1 MNRLEQLDMTIEEF
15 CEIHDAC
22 EEGRDWAIA
31 NCKTMAECWEKLPP
45 EFLVW
50 TATCPGVMS
59 DKEQRMFAAFC
70 CREVWYLLADQR
82 SRNAVEVTERFA
94 NGQASKEEMHVAY
107 LAAVDASCAAA
118 RTAAYVAAYSTDAAA
133 RTAAYAAAYSTDA
146 AARTTAHDAAR
157 TTAHEAAHAAA
168 YAATDS
174 SYAAAYAAARQK
186 QADWLRSNIIPP
198 NFKKV

>member
-1 MNRLEQLDMTIEEF
+1 MNELEMTIEEF

-45 EFLVW
+45 SYLIW
-50 TATCPGVMS
+50 TATRPNVLS
-59 DKEQRMFAAFC
+59 EKELRLFAVFC
-70 CREVWYLLADQR
+70 CREAWHLLVDER

-107 LAAVDASCAAA
+107 LAAVDAAREASCA
-118 RTAAYVAAYSTDAAA
+118 
-133 RTAAYAAAYSTDA
+133 AAYAAAYA
-146 AARTTAHDAAR
+146 ATR
-157 TTAHEAAHAAA
+157 AAA
-168 YAATDS
+168 YTAADAADAAYVATRAAT
-174 SYAAAYAAARQK
+174 RQK

>member
-31 NCKTMAECWEKLPP
+31 NCKTMAECWKKLPP

-70 CREVWYLLADQR
+70 CREVWHLLIDKR
-82 SRNAVEVTERFA
+82 SRNAVEVAERFA
-94 NGQASKEEMHVAY
+94 NGQASKEEMHVVY
-107 LAAVDASCAAA
+107 LAAVAAACAAA
-118 RTAAYVAAYSTDAAA
+118 HEAAHASTESAYAAA
-133 RTAAYAAAYSTDA
+133 VAAAYAAAHAATDSAYA
-146 AARTTAHDAAR
+146 AARAA
-157 TTAHEAAHAAA
+157 AHEAAHAAA

-186 QADWLRSNIIPP
+186 QVDWIRSNTIP